1 MTAVPRYRVH
11 AGPAILSAGFRPYFL
26 AASIWAAVS
35 IPLWLGA
42 YGDGF
47 VVPTELP
54 PLVWHAHEM
63 IFGFAAAVVAG
74 FMLTAIPNWTG
85 RMPLQ
90 AAPLAILVSLWA
102 LGRLGVL
109 FSGEIGASAAA
120 AADLSFPAA
129 FLAVAAREI
138 SAGRNWRNLPILA
151 ALALLLVGN
160 LLVHLDALGFAD
172 TAQLGNR
179 LGLVTLFMLIS
190 LVGGRIIP
198 SFTHNWLAKMR
209 PDVAPPASEGRF
221 DIAALVVTGVALLV
235 WAFAPDASVTPWA
248 VLAAGVAVALRLS
261 RWRGLRTV
269 PEPLLLILHIGY
281 GWLAFGLLLL
291 GFDGLFDMLPPA
303 AALHALTI
311 GAIGTMTLAVMTRA
325 SLGHTGRPLQA
336 GPATKAIYVLITV
349 AALLRV
355 LSPLAGSRIELAL
368 WLAGT
373 AWSGAFGLFVIRY
386 GPALARPRV
395 RDRNAGPI

>member
-1 MTAVPRYRVH
+1 MTAIPRHRVH

-42 YGDGF
+42 YAEGF
-47 VVPTELP
+47 VVPTQLS

-85 RMPLQ
+85 RIPLQ
-90 AAPLAILVSLWA
+90 GAPLAMLVSLWA
-102 LGRLGVL
+102 IGRLGVL
-109 FSGEIGASAAA
+109 LSGEIGASAAA

-129 FLAVAAREI
+129 FLAVVAREI
-138 SAGRNWRNLPILA
+138 LAGSNWRNLPMLG

-190 LVGGRIIP
+190 LVGGRIVP

-261 RWRGLRTV
+261 RWRSLRTV
-269 PEPLLLILHIGY
+269 QEPLLLILHIGY

-303 AALHALTI
+303 AALHALTV

-349 AALLRV
+349 AAVLRV
-355 LSPLAGSRIELAL
+355 FSPLAGNRIELAL

-373 AWSGAFGLFVIRY
+373 AWTGAFGLFAIRY

-395 RDRNAGPI
+395 RDGNTRPI

>member
-1 MTAVPRYRVH
+1 MTAVPRYRLH
-11 AGPAILSAGFRPYFL
+11 AGPAILSAGFRPFFL
-26 AASIWAAVS
+26 AASIWAAVA
-35 IPLWLGA
+35 IPVWLGA
-42 YGDGF
+42 YAEGF
-47 VVPTELP
+47 IVPTQLS

-90 AAPLAILVSLWA
+90 GAPLAILLSLWA
-102 LGRLGVL
+102 LGRLGIL
-109 FSGEIGASAAA
+109 LSGELGTSAAA

-129 FLAVAAREI
+129 FLAVVAREI
-138 SAGRNWRNLPILA
+138 LAGRNWRNLPMLG

-160 LLVHLDALGFAD
+160 LLVHIDALGFAD

-209 PDVAPPASEGRF
+209 PEIAPPASEGRF
-221 DIAALVVTGVALLV
+221 DIAVLVVTGVALLV
-235 WAFAPDASVTPWA
+235 WAFAPDASVTSWA

-269 PEPLLLILHIGY
+269 REPLLLILHIGY

-291 GFDGLFDMLPPA
+291 GFDGLFDMLASA
-303 AALHALTI
+303 AALHALTA
-311 GAIGTMTLAVMTRA
+311 GAIGTMMLAVMTRA
-325 SLGHTGRPLQA
+325 SLGHTGRPLRA

-355 LSPLAGSRIELAL
+355 LAPLAGSRIEIAL

-373 AWSGAFGLFVIRY
+373 AWTGAFGLFAIRY

-395 RDRNAGPI
+395 RDGDARPI